1 MENVAPYYMV
11 RPQTTLVAFASMPQ
25 KNSTESLDSRRPSHG
40 TCNNSGCIDER
51 DKSSAFQLECQ
62 FLKSKIEEG
71 CPSIH
76 PTNNEWV
83 ADSISRSSHQI
94 LYKVVNFLVNLCYT
108 ESI

>member
-25 KNSTESLDSRRPSHG
+25 KNSTESLDSRRPCHG

-71 CPSIH
+71 CLWLSIQ
-76 PTNNEWV
+76 PTMNG
-83 ADSISRSSHQI
+83 
-94 LYKVVNFLVNLCYT
+94 
-108 ESI
+108 